1 MVSKSMH
8 LINGPVDGTGPVD
21 PLPPYAELP
30 LVDGTD
36 LRHSWDVFGPG
47 DGLGTL
53 NHLTPERRLAALG
66 CARTGRT
73 VGLTLPLDRPHA
85 PPFGRDPLV
94 HSRYQANAFSWGD
107 RIEHLDLQGS
117 SQWDGLL
124 HVLHRKV
131 GFYGGH
137 RGDPADAPHLGVDA
151 WARTGIVG
159 RGVLLDVGA
168 HLSAGGVHDVL
179 EGRAVSADEL
189 DDVASAQGVELRPGD
204 ILCLRFD
211 WHRAL
216 AALSPDEG
224 ARLMERPRT
233 TGLSATARTAEF
245 LWDRRVAAV
254 VSDNPTVE
262 VQPGDPAAGFLH
274 HRLITMLGMPLGEL
288 FALDELAAACR
299 ADQAW
304 DFLFTAVPLNLPGGV
319 GSTANAVAVL

>member
-1 MVSKSMH
+1 MAS
-8 LINGPVDGTGPVD
+8 INAAGPA
-21 PLPPYAELP
+21 LPRYDDLP

-36 LRHSWDVFGPG
+36 LRHAWDVFGRG
-47 DGLGTL
+47 DSLGTL
-53 NHLTPERRLAALG
+53 NHLTDERRLAALG

-73 VGLTLPLDRPHA
+73 VSLTLPLDRPHA

-94 HSRYQANAFSWGD
+94 HRLYQANGFSWGD

-124 HVLHRKV
+124 HVLHKEV

-137 RGDPADAPHLGVDA
+137 RGEPADAPQLGIDA

-168 HLSAGGVHDVL
+168 YLDARGERDALG
-179 EGRAVSADEL
+179 GRAVTAQELAEVADL
-189 DDVASAQGVELRPGD
+189 QGTELREGD
-204 ILCLRFD
+204 VLCVRFG
-211 WHRAL
+211 WHTAF
-216 AALSPDEG
+216 AALDRDAG
-224 ARLMERPRT
+224 VGLMARPRT
-233 TGLSATARTAEF
+233 NGLSAEPATAAF
-245 LWDRRVAAV
+245 LWDHRVAAV

-288 FALDELAAACR
+288 FDLDELAEACAA
-299 ADQAW
+299 AGTW
-304 DFLFTAVPLNLPGGV
+304 DFLFAAVPLNLPGGV
-319 GSTANAVAVL
+319 GSPANAVAVL